1 MRTETE
7 IKYEIRLGEDS
18 SRQFKVKLN
27 NPAHIALEMCAMSNS
42 LGGIIYIGVND
53 DCTIEGISQDEV
65 RKYNSW
71 ISDAASQL
79 IRPAIYPQT
88 RTVEVEGKL
97 LMLVEVSEG
106 TSKPYQDHKG
116 AFWVKTGSDKRVA
129 SSQELMRLFQQNAQ
143 LNLDELVTFADIG
156 TIDLTKFYTFFERTK
171 GIEFSTLG
179 LNLDQVLSNMNL
191 AKDGKLTLGG
201 LLLFGKN
208 VQDYKPFCIIRSI
221 SFPGNEISDNSFID
235 KRDCLGTLDEQFR
248 LGMLFLKNNL
258 SFIQVDPS
266 FNSPGVLEIDERA
279 LEEAL
284 VNAILHRDYSKNA
297 VIRLFIF
304 KNRVEI
310 ISPGSLPNH
319 LTVENILNGN
329 SVMRNPILASFGT
342 KILPYSGIGSGIPR
356 ILKNHPETELLDD
369 KEGEQFTII
378 LKRPARF

>member
-1 MRTETE
+1 MQNEAE
-7 IKYEIRLGEDS
+7 ILKEIRLGEDS
-18 SRQFKVKLN
+18 SRQFKVKIN
-27 NPAHIALEMCAMSNS
+27 NQAHIALEMCAMSNS

-53 DCTIEGISQDEV
+53 DCTIEGISQEEV

-143 LNLDELVTFADIG
+143 LSLDELVTSANID
-156 TIDLTKFYTFFERTK
+156 TIDLAKFYTFFERTK

-179 LNLDQVLSNMNL
+179 LNLEQVLSNMNL
-191 AKDGKLTLGG
+191 AKEGKLTLGG

-221 SFPGNEISDNSFID
+221 SFPGNEISDDSFID
-235 KRDCLGTLDEQFR
+235 RRDCVGTLEEQFR
-248 LGMLFLKNNL
+248 SGMSFLLNNL
-258 SFIQVDPS
+258 SRVQKGTS
-266 FNSPGVLEIDERA
+266 FNSPGSLEIDERA

-284 VNAILHRDYSKNA
+284 VNSILHRDYSKNA

-356 ILKNHPETELLDD
+356 IMKNHPETELVND

-378 LKRPARF
+378 LKRPTRL

>member
-1 MRTETE
+1 MQNEAEILTE
-7 IKYEIRLGEDS
+7 IWLGEDS

-53 DCTIEGISQDEV
+53 DCSIEGISLEEV

-97 LMLVEVSEG
+97 LMLIEVSEG

-143 LNLDELVTFADIG
+143 LSLDELVTSANID
-156 TIDLTKFYTFFERTK
+156 TIDLAKFYTFFERTK

-191 AKDGKLTLGG
+191 AKEGKLTLGG

-221 SFPGNEISDNSFID
+221 SFPGNEISDDSFID
-235 KRDCLGTLDEQFR
+235 RRDCVGTLEEQFR
-248 LGMLFLKNNL
+248 SGMSFLLNNL
-258 SFIQVDPS
+258 SRVQKGTS
-266 FNSPGVLEIDERA
+266 FNSQGSLEIDERA

-284 VNAILHRDYSKNA
+284 VNSILHRDYSKNA

-329 SVMRNPILASFGT
+329 SVMRNPLLASFGT

-356 ILKNHPETELLDD
+356 IMKNHPETELFDD

-378 LKRPARF
+378 LKRPTRL